1 MSADQF
7 YDIESETTFID
18 SMPRKRFDS
27 EAST

>member
-18 SMPRKRFDS
+18 SMPRKR
-27 EAST
+27 EVP